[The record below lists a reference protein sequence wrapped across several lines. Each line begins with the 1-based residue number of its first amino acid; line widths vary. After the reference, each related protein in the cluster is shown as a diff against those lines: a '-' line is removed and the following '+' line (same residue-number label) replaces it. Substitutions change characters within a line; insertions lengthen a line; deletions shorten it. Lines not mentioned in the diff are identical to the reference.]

1 MKTQLPTTRY
11 IWGFT
16 WVQDVRVILRGGKSY
31 YGMND
36 EQTVEENDQD
46 AHDTRDW
53 AGDDNWSNPQK
64 WEVLDDV
71 EPEVG
76 VWPGGYWEGWS

>member
-1 MKTQLPTTRY
+1 MKTPLPTTRY

-16 WVQDVRVILRGGKSY
+16 WIEEVRVILRGGESY
-31 YGMND
+31 YGTND
-36 EQTVEENDQD
+36 EQTAEENDQD

-53 AGDDNWSNPQK
+53 AGDDKWGNPQK
-64 WEVLDDV
+64 WEVVDDV

-76 VWPGGYWEGWS
+76 VWPGGYWQGWS